1 MGQESR
7 EAREEKNAIILEV
20 VVHIEMV
27 YNLKLCMEREGKK
40 EGRQEGR
47 KGGRE
52 PVPQECAE
60 TQKWENLRGMTL
72 MWGL

>member
-47 KGGRE
+47 KGGRHKQSGWCWWSLQVR
-52 PVPQECAE
+52 PAVA
-60 TQKWENLRGMTL
+60 GMRA
-72 MWGL
+72 